1 MTISRMRRLMAS
13 VLVVPLLAACGDQET
28 IDPAAAERM
37 EQAQEEAESAMAAVR
52 SLRERVA
59 ELETDLE
66 AAEGSASEAR
76 SKLDEVAERLW
87 ASLRK
92 VRSSIGEAEA
102 SASDAAGAASAALVE
117 AEAAAKDLSVLQ
129 ERFDYHLSQSGGR

>member
-1 MTISRMRRLMAS
+1 MTISLMRRLMAS
-13 VLVVPLLAACGDQET
+13 VLVLPLLAACGDQDAL
-28 IDPAAAERM
+28 DPAAAERM
-37 EQAQEEAESAMAAVR
+37 EPAHEEAESARAAVR

-59 ELETDLE
+59 ELEADLE
-66 AAEGSASEAR
+66 AADGASSEAR
-76 SKLDEVAERLW
+76 SQLQEVAERLW

-92 VRSSIGEAEA
+92 VRSSIGEVRS

-117 AEAAAKDLSVLQ
+117 AEAAAKDLSVLR